1 MPRPSRIGR
10 PSPLFTFGAVLTAA
24 GAVMYALPE
33 YSHALLALCAFV
45 VAAAAALWI
54 SAKQR

>member
-1 MPRPSRIGR
+1 MPRPSRTGR

-33 YSHALLALCAFV
+33 YSSVLLALCAFAV
-45 VAAAAALWI
+45 ATAAAVWI